1 MNYISDKSPVSPS
14 TSQDTGMKSSDSDAT
29 QTSEISTTADNSN
42 PPVLEVVEREDV
54 DVSEIRP
61 GSEYAGIQHTPLE
74 RRDLSGYQGAY
85 EEMEMQNVNSN
96 HGDYEFYV
104 IGGSFEV
111 RSNADR
117 LYRNFK
123 DEGLD
128 AHMLYNPVTGFFFV
142 AYKGFEAKE
151 ESINYVKQ
159 IQANRQPEAWLSRL
173 IKQERRLELNG
184 E

>member
-1 MNYISDKSPVSPS
+1 VEKEDIDMN
-14 TSQDTGMKSSDSDAT
+14 
-29 QTSEISTTADNSN
+29 
-42 PPVLEVVEREDV
+42 
-54 DVSEIRP
+54 EIRP
-61 GSEYAGIQHTPLE
+61 SSEYAGIQETPLQ